1 MSQEKVWIITGA
13 SRGIGLEV
21 ARRAIA
27 AGERVALIARGES
40 VLVAASELG
49 GNAVGIQADVS
60 NAVSVQAAND
70 QVLEKWGRIDFV
82 VNNAGI
88 HRGGKVGRLPLED
101 WQAVINTNLTGA
113 LNVISAA
120 RPSLKEGSSI
130 VNVGAVVGFRGFPGD
145 AAYGASKAGLA
156 GLTRALAIELA
167 GKGICVNLVIPGL
180 VLTDMTGALSDKALE
195 SMRKTVPM
203 GRYGEPQEIAEVI
216 EWVARS
222 RYMTGA
228 FVPVDGG
235 LMSSFGIP
243 Q

>member
-1 MSQEKVWIITGA
+1 MSQEKVWLVTGA
-13 SRGIGLEV
+13 SRGIGFEV
-21 ARRAIA
+21 ARRVVA
-27 AGERVALIARGES
+27 AGEKVALLARGEG
-40 VLVAASELG
+40 VLSAAKELG
-49 GNAVGIQADVS
+49 EGAFGIQADVS
-60 NAVSVQAAND
+60 DPASVQAAND
-70 QVLEKWGRIDFV
+70 QVLAKWGRIDFV
-82 VNNAGI
+82 VNNAGM

-120 RPSLKEGSSI
+120 RPSLQHGSSI

-180 VLTDMTGALSDKALE
+180 VLTDMTGALSEKALE

-235 LMSSFGIP
+235 LMSSFGVP